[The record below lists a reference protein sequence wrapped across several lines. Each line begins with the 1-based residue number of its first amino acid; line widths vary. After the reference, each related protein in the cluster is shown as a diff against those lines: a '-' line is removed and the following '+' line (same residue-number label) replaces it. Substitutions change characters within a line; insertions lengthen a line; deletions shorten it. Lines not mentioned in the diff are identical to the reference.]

1 MIVAWN
7 LFPLLHCVL
16 SMLTVNSLASGSLS
30 LVQVGKVN
38 LNQAFILTS
47 SGFALLPGHLQAP
60 PTLGPQNLTLLRT
73 SERGH
78 QAKWGH

>member
-1 MIVAWN
+1 
-7 LFPLLHCVL
+7 
-16 SMLTVNSLASGSLS
+16 
-30 LVQVGKVN
+30 VGKVN